1 MPDKQEL
8 LRRARELR
16 QNMTPQ
22 ERKLW
27 YEFLRTYPVKFYKQ
41 HIIGPYIAD
50 FYCPS
55 ARLVIELDGGQ
66 HYQEEA
72 LLYDEQRRL
81 WMAGQGLHTLCYTN
95 HDVTARFPVV
105 CADIE
110 ISVQNRLN
118 KGV

>member
-8 LRRARELR
+8 LRRARQLR

-27 YEFLRTYPVKFYKQ
+27 YEFLRTHPAKFYKQ

-66 HYQEEA
+66 HYQEDA
-72 LLYDEQRRL
+72 LIYDAKRRE
-81 WMAGQGLHTLCYTN
+81 WMAGQGIHTLRYTN
-95 HDVTARFPVV
+95 DDVTARFHAV
-105 CADIE
+105 CADIA
-110 ISVQNRLN
+110 ISVHNRLN